1 MTATATMTLGLVPPP
16 RGATPTSRVGSGA
29 AHDLVG
35 DQRGAV
41 MLTGLF
47 MSCFL
52 IGALWFVVGIG
63 DTVVFRDKMQEAA
76 DVGAFSSAAL
86 HAKGMNFIS
95 LCNLVM
101 LVGTIIHIV
110 LGVISD
116 VKFALAVACA
126 LKVVCWPALPAK
138 IKSFDSAYDRW
149 DNYFSKMSR
158 GFKAI
163 HKAQQVASYAYPA
176 MGVVEA
182 YQNGAKYGGDSR
194 TGPVRVVAVS
204 SSLIPGGAI
213 RGLGNMNGGAAGGE
227 GGFGSQLASAVKKE
241 GLPVQAKK
249 FDDLC
254 KKVLTVTANG
264 VMNLLGMGKS
274 MGGGLGGKA
283 LSIFNDLIGG
293 AIQFRYCNKT
303 DMHFPPLGPGFD
315 SFWGEDGPYVMYGQA
330 SNGNTWMQT
339 WAINVSPKLNDTSES
354 RVGLAAKQ
362 YSKYTKQEGSFGYFA
377 QAEFYFDCDA
387 KWGTAACNFAD
398 NATYAIKWRARMRRL
413 ELPAITSGIVG
424 AGLDALTN
432 LPGLSEF
439 KDALPGKIS
448 DVLGADGL
456 SRSALN
462 TILKNVIGQIEGYIE
477 GEIKSEAGNYDPSL
491 QGLGITPYH

>member
-1 MTATATMTLGLVPPP
+1 MTATMTLAPLD
-16 RGATPTSRVGSGA
+16 ATRPSLA
-29 AHDLVG
+29 E

-110 LGVISD
+110 LGIISD
-116 VKFALAVACA
+116 VKFALMVACA

-138 IKSFDSAYDRW
+138 WKSFESAYNRW
-149 DNYFSKMSR
+149 DNYFNKMSK

-194 TGPVRVVAVS
+194 TGPVRVIAVS

-213 RGLGNMNGGAAGGE
+213 RGLGGMGGGNNNGAAGANGGANGGANN
-227 GGFGSQLASAVKKE
+227 GGFGSQLASGVKKE
-241 GLPVQAKK
+241 GLPVEAKP
-249 FDDLC
+249 FNDLC
-254 KKVLTVTANG
+254 KKVLTVTTNG
-264 VMNLLGMGKS
+264 LINLLGFGKS

-283 LSIFNDLIGG
+283 LSIFNDLVGG

-303 DMHFPPLGPGFD
+303 DMHFMPFGPGFD
-315 SFWGEDGPYVMYGQA
+315 SFWGEDGPYVMYSQA

-354 RVGLAAKQ
+354 RVGIAAKQ
-362 YSKYTKQEGSFGYFA
+362 FSKYTKQEGSFGYFA

-387 KWGTAACNFAD
+387 KWGTAACNFED

-432 LPGLSEF
+432 LPGISQF
-439 KDALPGKIS
+439 KDALPGKITE
-448 DVLGADGL
+448 VLGGDGVG
-456 SRSALN
+456 RSALN
-462 TILKNVIGQIEGYIE
+462 TIIKNVIGQVEGYIK
-477 GEIKSEAGNYDPSL
+477 GEIGNAAGNFDPTL
-491 QGLGITPYH
+491 QGLGVTPYH